1 MRRPDF
7 LVALTAAALAGLS
20 PAAIAAAV
28 PSKTGKR
35 VLWLRRE
42 GYNEEILA
50 PFTLD
55 GSTVYQPGYRQI
67 CWLMR
72 DHSVPFAQGY
82 VQFDIVEIEA
92 LWEVQQA
99 LALHAITGPMIVT
112 SGYRSPVTN
121 AATEGAARN
130 SQHLYAKAVDMYVD
144 GASTRQLFDVCWSRA
159 VSGGIGY
166 YDNHVHLDSGTRR
179 WWVGD
184 LAVPAFD
191 RGTTPLV

>member
-7 LVALTAAALAGLS
+7 LVALTAAALAGMS
-20 PAAIAAAV
+20 PAAVAAAR
-28 PSKTGKR
+28 PSNSGKR

-42 GYNEEILA
+42 GYSEEILA
-50 PFTLD
+50 AFSLD
-55 GSTVYQPGYRQI
+55 GRTVNDSGYREI

-82 VQFDIVEIEA
+82 VRFDIVEIEA
-92 LWEVQQA
+92 MWEVQQA
-99 LALHAITGPMIVT
+99 LALHSITGPLIVT
-112 SGYRSPVTN
+112 SGYRCPETN

-130 SQHLYAKAVDMYVD
+130 SQHLYAKAADIYVQ

-166 YDNHVHLDSGTRR
+166 YDSHVHLDSGTRR
-179 WWVGD
+179 WWVGE
-184 LAVPAFD
+184 LSIPTFA
-191 RGTTPLV
+191 

>member
-1 MRRPDF
+1 MHRSDF
-7 LVALTAAALAGLS
+7 LTALTGAALAGLS
-20 PAAIAAAV
+20 PAAVRAAV
-28 PSKTGKR
+28 PSNPKR

-42 GYNEEILA
+42 GYGEEILA

-55 GSTVYQPGYRQI
+55 GRTVYEAGYRQI

-72 DHSVPFAQGY
+72 DHAVAFAQGY
-82 VQFDIVEIEA
+82 VRFDIVEIEA

-99 LALHAITGPMIVT
+99 LALHAITGPLIVT
-112 SGYRSPVTN
+112 SGYRSPETN
-121 AATEGAARN
+121 ANTEGAARN
-130 SQHLYAKAVDMYVD
+130 SQHLYAKAADMYVD

-166 YDNHVHLDSGTRR
+166 YDSHVHLDSATRR

-184 LAVPAFD
+184 LAVPVFSAA
-191 RGTTPLV
+191 